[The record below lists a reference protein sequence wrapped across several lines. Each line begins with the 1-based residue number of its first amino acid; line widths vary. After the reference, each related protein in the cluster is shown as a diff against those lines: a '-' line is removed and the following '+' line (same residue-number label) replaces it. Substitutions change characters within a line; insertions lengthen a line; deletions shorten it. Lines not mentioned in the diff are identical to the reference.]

1 MYDLASGTNKGF
13 HGKKYLTDKLIR
25 NFGRTYSEQLGI
37 DLESRR
43 EKEVFKW
50 FLASILFGKRISE
63 NIAIKTYQEFEK
75 RGLITLDKILEAGWD
90 RLVDALDA
98 GGYVRYDFSTA
109 DKLLELMKVLRKYG
123 DLNNIHKE
131 AKNEKDLEEKLKRFK
146 GVGPVTVNIFLR
158 ELRCIWEKA
167 NPEPSRFTK
176 IGAKNLGIDIN
187 RFKRN
192 TKDFVAL
199 ECALLRVGKNYCL
212 KKKCKECHFSQ
223 DCKIS
228 QR

>member
-1 MYDLASGTNKGF
+1 VIREGFMREKHLA
-13 HGKKYLTDKLIR
+13 DKLIR
-25 NFGRTYSEQLGI
+25 NFGKTYSEQLGI

-43 EKEVFKW
+43 EKEIFKW
-50 FLASILFGKRISE
+50 FLASILFGKRIGE

-75 RGLITLDKILEAGWD
+75 RGLITPDKILEAGWD
-90 RLVDALDA
+90 RLVDALDT

-109 DKLLELMKVLRKYG
+109 DRLLEVMKDLKKYG
-123 DLNNIHKE
+123 GLGNIHRK
-131 AKNEKDLEEKLKRFK
+131 AKNEKDLEEKLRQFK
-146 GVGPVTVNIFLR
+146 GIGPVTVGIFLR
-158 ELRCIWEKA
+158 ELRHIWEKA

-176 IGAKNLGIDIN
+176 IGATNLGININ

-192 TKDFVAL
+192 TRNFVSL

-212 KKKCKECHFSQ
+212 KKKCRECHFSQ

-228 QR
+228 PR